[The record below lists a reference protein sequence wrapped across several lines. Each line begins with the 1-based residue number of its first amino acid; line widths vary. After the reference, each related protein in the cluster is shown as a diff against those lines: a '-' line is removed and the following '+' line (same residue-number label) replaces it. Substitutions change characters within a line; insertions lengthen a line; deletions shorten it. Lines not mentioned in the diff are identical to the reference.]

1 MRTEP
6 PGSHRTPPNA
16 LAQADVWFVHN
27 DWPEWRELTAADFSG
42 MRQKVVADGRHVL
55 RRVAMEGVDLTVL
68 GG

>member
-6 PGSHRTPPNA
+6 PGSHRTPPSA

-27 DWPEWRELTAADFSG
+27 DRPQRRELTAADFSG
-42 MRQKVVADGRHVL
+42 MRRKV
-55 RRVAMEGVDLTVL
+55 GVDLTVL